1 MSNRKT
7 FQVKCRGAAVIP
19 HRAITEFQGELKSL
33 ARPNYE
39 KLKKEI
45 LELGFSEPL
54 SVWESK
60 ELQLGSDMPVIYV
73 LNGHQRLRTVRQME
87 QEGYVIPPL
96 PIVFIEADSP
106 EQAAR
111 KCLALTS
118 QFGQIEHDG
127 LYEFMHQH
135 GIGIDELE
143 KSFRFPEVKM
153 STFRAEYFQEPLPK
167 PEPAGKVFKL
177 EISFPDRETRQ
188 GVFDELSNLG
198 YEVKLK

>member
-1 MSNRKT
+1 MSRKT
-7 FQVKCRGAAVIP
+7 FRITCQGAALIH
-19 HRAITEFQGELKSL
+19 HRKISEFQGELKSL
-33 ARPNYE
+33 SRENYE
-39 KLKKEI
+39 RLKGEI

-54 SVWESK
+54 SLWQSK
-60 ELQLGSDMPVIYV
+60 EIDPVTGAPILYV

-87 QEGYVIPPL
+87 HEGYFVPML
-96 PIVFIEADSP
+96 PVVFVEADSP

-118 QFGQIEHDG
+118 QYGKIEHDG
-127 LYEFMHQH
+127 LYAFMHAH

-153 STFRAEYFQEPLPK
+153 ASFREEFFEPKQPK
-167 PEPAGKVFKL
+167 PEKAGQVFKL
-177 EISFPDRETRQ
+177 EISFPDAETRQ
-188 GVFDELSNLG
+188 GVFDELSKLG